1 MFLYSGPLRKDT
13 HIHYR
18 RERCWCS
25 DIFFCYSHYYDRYYN
40 SHRVA
45 CLYTGDGDLN
55 KVDVRTIY
63 RKYWDLIGTIQIPH
77 HGSLTTSFNENV
89 LEGKQFLCPISVGKN
104 NQYGHPSRE
113 VIKKI
118 HLHNSCPILVTED
131 VDSKFIEI
139 IED

>member
-1 MFLYSGPLRKDT
+1 M
-13 HIHYR
+13 
-18 RERCWCS
+18 
-25 DIFFCYSHYYDRYYN
+25 
-40 SHRVA
+40 
-45 CLYTGDGDLN
+45 
-55 KVDVRTIY
+55 DVRTIY